1 MKKIAKKV
9 ENLEDDLSDFEEIK
23 PDSDISRFNNVAVVQ
38 ALNKTTAK
46 TSIIDLKVG
55 EKISYGSLKII
66 AHKCWQSPL
75 EQKPENKILLEV
87 FEVKNE
93 NSEKLQEKRIF
104 YGWTFS
110 SSPSISG
117 LEHPIYDIIASNLGE
132 EIQNIE
138 KAGADYIHIDVMD
151 GSFVPN
157 ITIGNEVVKA
167 LRAKTQLPF
176 DVHLMINNPDNH
188 VKAFAEAGA
197 DIITIHAEASIHL
210 DRSLALIKSFDK
222 KVGVSLVP
230 STHEDALDYILEK
243 LDLILVM
250 TVNPGFGGQ
259 KFLSSQLKK
268 IENIRKKI
276 EKSGKKIELEVDGGI
291 NDQTARIAIEAGA
304 DVLVSGSYIFGNKN
318 YQQAIQNLKRT

>member
-1 MKKIAKKV
+1 MIKIA
-9 ENLEDDLSDFEEIK
+9 
-23 PDSDISRFNNVAVVQ
+23 
-38 ALNKTTAK
+38 
-46 TSIIDLKVG
+46 
-55 EKISYGSLKII
+55 
-66 AHKCWQSPL
+66 
-75 EQKPENKILLEV
+75 
-87 FEVKNE
+87 
-93 NSEKLQEKRIF
+93 
-104 YGWTFS
+104 
-110 SSPSISG
+110 PSILSA
-117 LEHPIYDIIASNLGE
+117 DFSNLGE

-167 LRAKTQLPF
+167 LRTKTQLPF

>member
-1 MKKIAKKV
+1 MIKIA
-9 ENLEDDLSDFEEIK
+9 
-23 PDSDISRFNNVAVVQ
+23 
-38 ALNKTTAK
+38 
-46 TSIIDLKVG
+46 
-55 EKISYGSLKII
+55 
-66 AHKCWQSPL
+66 
-75 EQKPENKILLEV
+75 
-87 FEVKNE
+87 
-93 NSEKLQEKRIF
+93 
-104 YGWTFS
+104 
-110 SSPSISG
+110 PSILSA
-117 LEHPIYDIIASNLGE
+117 DFAKLGE

-157 ITIGNEVVKA
+157 ITIGNEVVKS
-167 LRAKTQLPF
+167 LRQKTQLPF

-188 VKAFAEAGA
+188 IKAFAEAGS
-197 DIITIHAEASIHL
+197 DLITIHAEASIHL
-210 DRSLALIKSFDK
+210 DRSLALIKSFNK

-230 STHEDALDYILEK
+230 STHEDCLDYILEK

-291 NDQTARIAIEAGA
+291 NDQTARIAVEAGA
-304 DVLVSGSYIFGNKN
+304 DVLVSGSYIFGSGN
-318 YQQAIQNLKRT
+318 YQQAIQNLKKS